1 MALVEEIER
10 LIDQRVDQRMEV
22 FLSKQE
28 SMKPWVKMNVSIKRL
43 EKDARWIRTNLCTLE
58 LIEKGLVKKVGGEWH
73 FLNPEFFT
81 YVHDNWWP
89 QYKGE
94 EERGLTDD

>member
-10 LIDQRVDQRMEV
+10 LIDQRVDQRMKI

-28 SMKPWVKMNVSIKRL
+28 SMKPWVKMNVAIKRL
-43 EKDARWIRTNLCTLE
+43 DKDARWVRGNLCTFD

-73 FLNPEFFT
+73 FQNPEFFI
-81 YVHDNWWP
+81 YVHDIWWP
-89 QYKGE
+89 LYE
-94 EERGLTDD
+94 SE